1 MDDSSG
7 TPSSP
12 NKTSRRVV
20 EPIAMLDGAESVHLS
35 IEILRESYDEIL
47 EVLRQ
52 NELDH
57 EEGLR
62 TVLLNGLGYMD
73 ASIRLGRINDASR
86 ADGKEKDELV
96 QGLVQDLA
104 TYHSMYSV
112 LKFKTFKLYKLAQK
126 LEFNV
131 AGLRASDK
139 LWEEWADRMRQ
150 EQAQMQAEL
159 IRLRALMSEFKADM
173 DYVPSPLLPP
183 EAPEQSSGETDE
195 ETNKP
200 QALDD
205 SSTTTVSLWM
215 RIRRLL
221 GPS

>member
-1 MDDSSG
+1 MDDISG

-20 EPIAMLDGAESVHLS
+20 EPIAMLDGAESVQLS
-35 IEILRESYDEIL
+35 IEILRETYDEIL
-47 EVLRQ
+47 EVMRQ
-52 NELDH
+52 NDLDD

-73 ASIRLGRINDASR
+73 ASIRLGRINDAGAES
-86 ADGKEKDELV
+86 KERDELV

-139 LWEEWADRMRQ
+139 LWEEWAERMRQ
-150 EQAQMQAEL
+150 EHAQMQTEV
-159 IRLRALMSEFKADM
+159 IRLRALMSEFRADM
-173 DYVPSPLLPP
+173 DYVPSPLIPHAAAEQP
-183 EAPEQSSGETDE
+183 SVSTSEEAA
-195 ETNKP
+195 NP
-200 QALDD
+200 QPLDD
-205 SSTTTVSLWM
+205 GTTRISFWV
-215 RIRRLL
+215 RIRRLF